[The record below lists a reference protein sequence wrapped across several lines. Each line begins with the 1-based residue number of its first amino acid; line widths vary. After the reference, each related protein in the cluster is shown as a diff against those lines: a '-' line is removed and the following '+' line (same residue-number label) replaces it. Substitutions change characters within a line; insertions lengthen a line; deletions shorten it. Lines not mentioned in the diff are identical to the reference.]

1 MITVT
6 IFEGKKV
13 AVFGLGLSG
22 IASARALAAGGAE
35 VHVWDDGEKGLEAAR
50 AAGLTLTDLRAA
62 DWRDFAGLILAPG
75 VPLTYPEPHWTV
87 RRATQAGVEVIG
99 DTELFCR
106 QRRAASSKAKI
117 AAITG
122 TNGKSTT
129 TALTAHL
136 LHAAGRRVAIG
147 GNFGTAVLALDPFAD
162 DMHYVIEYSSFQI
175 DLTPTFDATAACL
188 LNITPDHLDRHGSL
202 EHYADVK
209 ARIFARLGRG
219 DTAVIGVDDEIS
231 AGVAAR
237 YAAGPA
243 RLKRIS
249 VRAPVED
256 GVYAENGRLI
266 EVISGKAQPPISL
279 AGIGSLRGTHNWQNA
294 AAAFAL
300 VQALGLSR
308 EEIAAGLK
316 TFPGLAHRMEEVG
329 RLGRVLFI
337 NDSKATNADAAGK
350 ALASFDS
357 IYWIAGG
364 LPKAGGLEGLESFFP
379 KIRRAYLIGAA
390 AEDFAHFLDG
400 RVPVE
405 MCGTLDA
412 AVAAAARDALASDGN
427 PSSSS
432 VAVGQTNNPSSSSA
446 AVGQTNNQ
454 PVVLL
459 SPACASYDQF
469 PNFTVR
475 GDAFKALVAGL
486 NGVTLKEAKAA

>member
-6 IFEGKKV
+6 IFAGRKV

-22 IASARALAAGGAE
+22 IASAEALAAGGAE
-35 VHVWDDGEKGLEAAR
+35 VHVWDDGEKGLAAAR
-50 AAGLTLTDLRAA
+50 AAGLTVTDLRAD
-62 DWRDFAGLILAPG
+62 DWRGLAALILAPG
-75 VPLTYPEPHWTV
+75 VPLTHPEPHWTV
-87 RRATQAGVEVIG
+87 RRAAEAGVEVIG

-106 QRRAASSKAKI
+106 QRRELGSLARI

-136 LHAAGRRVAIG
+136 LTSAGRRTAIG

-175 DLTPTFDATAACL
+175 DLTPTFDASVACL
-188 LNITPDHLDRHGSL
+188 LNVTADHIDRHGSL
-202 EHYADVK
+202 EHYAEVK
-209 ARIFARLGRG
+209 ERIFARLGQS
-219 DTAVIGVDDEIS
+219 DTAVIGVDDAIS
-231 AGVAAR
+231 AGIAAR
-237 YAAGPA
+237 HAAGPA
-243 RLKRIS
+243 RLRRIS
-249 VRAPVED
+249 AHEAVQD
-256 GVYAENGRLI
+256 GVYAQNGRLI
-266 EVISGKAQPPISL
+266 EVADGAALPPVSVS
-279 AGIGSLRGTHNWQNA
+279 GIGSLRGAHNWQNA
-294 AAAFAL
+294 AAVFAMTR
-300 VQALGLSR
+300 ALGLSR

-364 LPKAGGLEGLESFFP
+364 LPKEGGLAGLEGFMP
-379 KIRRAYLIGAA
+379 RVRRAYLIGAA
-390 AEDFAHFLDG
+390 ADDFAHYLDG
-400 RVPVE
+400 RAASE
-405 MCGTLDA
+405 TCGTLDA
-412 AVAAAARDALASDGN
+412 AVAAAARDAAASGDRE
-427 PSSSS
+427 
-432 VAVGQTNNPSSSSA
+432 
-446 AVGQTNNQ
+446 

-469 PNFTVR
+469 PNFTAR

-486 NGVTLKEAKAA
+486 KGVSLKEAEAA